1 MIDQLLNKYIV
12 NACTFYLEINFV
24 CKITSARLYSPEDGR
39 LSNRHET
46 QISELLK

>member
-1 MIDQLLNKYIV
+1 MTVMIDQLLNKYIL

-24 CKITSARLYSPEDGR
+24 CKIIFAQLYSPE

-46 QISELLK
+46 QITELLK